1 MRLRELRI
9 SRGIS
14 QKDLAKYF
22 GMSSGNLCDWEKGR
36 SEPDIAG
43 LIRLANFFGE
53 SIDYLV
59 GRVDED
65 MLVHS
70 QPVSRAKQRLI
81 YLIRMLSDKN
91 VKVLISMA
99 EYMRIGGNGKSTPP
113 DMPVDEV
120 KTPAADCK
128 IAENIETAFID
139 GRKL

>member
-65 MLVHS
+65 MMENS

-81 YLIRMLSDKN
+81 YLIRTLSDKN
-91 VKVLISMA
+91 VKVLISIA
-99 EYMRIGGNGKSTPP
+99 EVMRSGGNGKTVLFENS
-113 DMPVDEV
+113 VEAV
-120 KTPAADCK
+120 KITNSDSDCK
-128 IAENIETAFID
+128 IAENI
-139 GRKL
+139 

>member
-14 QKDLAKYF
+14 QKDLAKHF

-43 LIRLANFFGE
+43 LVRLADFFGE

-59 GRVDED
+59 GRVDEGA
-65 MLVHS
+65 S
-70 QPVSRAKQRLI
+70 ENCQPVSRAKQHLI
-81 YLIRMLSDKN
+81 FLIRTLSDKN

-99 EYMRIGGNGKSTPP
+99 EVMRNESGGKPMP
-113 DMPVDEV
+113 ADMPTEERSLQN
-120 KTPAADCK
+120 AACK
-128 IAENIETAFID
+128 IAE
-139 GRKL
+139 L

>member
-65 MLVHS
+65 MMENS

-91 VKVLISMA
+91 VKMLISIA
-99 EYMRIGGNGKSTPP
+99 EVMRSGGNSKAVIIEN
-113 DMPVDEV
+113 PVEAIKIANSDS
-120 KTPAADCK
+120 DCK
-128 IAENIETAFID
+128 IAENI
-139 GRKL
+139 